1 MQANFKLMTR
11 ALAFVG
17 GLQMPFTES
26 QTSEY
31 IVMKYLPVPVV
42 HTWAYQYYMFV
53 SNSIT

>member
-26 QTSEY
+26 QTSDN